1 MDIISIIKSLIFIFS
16 LSCIREFFS
25 QQFLPSEDDM
35 KKIAEYLVT
44 TRKELNDKNASL
56 KERKLALMSVPYL
69 KYLDLNQIDFW
80 EENYS
85 DDIELLLNL
94 YIAQGVHHKGIRRV
108 IWNKND
114 LNYYYHDP
122 FSLKNK
128 SKKNKSQLRRLMSST
143 TRSTIFIFILAILL
157 SLMLSILSSSFGSA
171 IFSYAFGTMIGIN
184 LIFISLILYRN
195 RIVTATTKKIINQ
208 YPDLIKI
215 RSGRVEINC

>member
-1 MDIISIIKSLIFIFS
+1 MIKSLIFLFPM
-16 LSCIREFFS
+16 SCIHEFFS
-25 QQFLPSEDDM
+25 QQFIPSEDDM

-69 KYLDLNQIDFW
+69 KYMELSQIDFW

-85 DDIELLLNL
+85 DDIELLFNL
-94 YIAQGVHHKGIRRV
+94 YVAQGIHHKDLRRI

-128 SKKNKSQLRRLMSST
+128 SKKKITAKKTYGQHKPVCW
-143 TRSTIFIFILAILL
+143 FFLL
-157 SLMLSILSSSFGSA
+157 SSLVYTTNFTHFGYN
-171 IFSYAFGTMIGIN
+171 FRFN
-184 LIFISLILYRN
+184 N
-195 RIVTATTKKIINQ
+195 IIICFCCHIWTQSNFYQ
-208 YPDLIKI
+208 FYHA
-215 RSGRVEINC
+215 S

>member
-195 RIVTATTKKIINQ
+195 QIVI
-208 YPDLIKI
+208 DH
-215 RSGRVEINC
+215 